1 MAHAVNLSIL
11 EEISWRQSLNSWPKA
26 TQPGSGRAR
35 TQIAIPSSSAHAQ
48 HASAVGTGSKFV
60 DQIIY

>member
-1 MAHAVNLSIL
+1 M
-11 EEISWRQSLNSWPKA
+11 ETQSLNSWPKA

-35 TQIAIPSSSAHAQ
+35 TQIAIPSSSARAQ
-48 HASAVGTGSKFV
+48 YASAVGTGSKFV